1 MTFFNTTMETMTSGP
16 LHITDASFE
25 QDVLKSDKPVL
36 IDFTATW
43 CGPCRMIAP
52 IIEQMAGEY
61 AGRAVIGK
69 VDVDE
74 NPEISM
80 NYGIRSVPTLM
91 IFKGGQVVDQIIG
104 AVGKEKI
111 VAKLVAQLH

>member
-1 MTFFNTTMETMTSGP
+1 MTTMVAGP
-16 LHITDASFE
+16 LHLTDATFD

-36 IDFTATW
+36 VDFTATW

-52 IIEQMAGEY
+52 IIEEMAAEY

-80 NYGIRSVPTLM
+80 NFGIRSVPTLM
-91 IFKGGQVVDQIIG
+91 IFKGGKMVDMVIG
-104 AVGKEKI
+104 AVGKQ
-111 VAKLVAQLH
+111 KLVEKLNAQLN

>member
-1 MTFFNTTMETMTSGP
+1 MNGNGTPMHFS
-16 LHITDASFE
+16 DATFE

-36 IDFTATW
+36 VDFTATW

-52 IIEQMAGEY
+52 IIDEMASEY
-61 AGRAVIGK
+61 SGRAVIGK

-80 NYGIRSVPTLM
+80 NFGIRSVPTLM
-91 IFKGGQVVDQIIG
+91 IFKAGKMVDMIIG
-104 AVGKEKI
+104 AVGKQ
-111 VAKLVAQLH
+111 KLVEKLNAQLS